1 LVLNLYF
8 SFFFLFKID
17 EWGKVEL
24 PWQLTWLLQAI
35 WELLNYVVLA
45 AIAIATR
52 PHGEKTSEREL
63 LFVD

>member
-1 LVLNLYF
+1 M
-8 SFFFLFKID
+8 FLFLFLFLFQKID

-52 PHGEKTSEREL
+52 PHGEKTREREKNC
-63 LFVD
+63 FD

>member
-1 LVLNLYF
+1 LI
-8 SFFFLFKID
+8 ID

-52 PHGEKTSEREL
+52 PHGEKQRDNYY
-63 LFVD
+63 FD